1 MTGRPAPEH
10 PGRLAFLGTPAMAV
24 PFLQG
29 LHDDGWPIDLVV
41 SRPDARR
48 RRNGDP
54 EPSPVKALALDLG
67 LPVTDDPAAVAG
79 CGADLGIVVAFGR
92 LLRPELLAEVP
103 MVNVHFSLLPRWRG
117 AAPVERAILAG
128 DERTGVD
135 LMVVEEGLDT
145 GAVYARREIEIGDHE
160 YASELAGRLVAEG
173 VPLLLET
180 LRSGLRDPAPQ
191 QGEATYADKI
201 DPAELRIDWT
211 RPTLDVHRVVRLERA
226 WTTFRGKRL
235 KVLAGHP
242 LPGDLP
248 PGVMDPALPVE
259 VGTGQGTFRLDIVQP
274 EGRAPVRAK
283 EWVKG
288 ARIEPGE
295 RLGEG

>member
-1 MTGRPAPEH
+1 VEA
-10 PGRLAFLGTPAMAV
+10 
-24 PFLQG
+24 
-29 LHDDGWPIDLVV
+29 GWPVELVV
-41 SRPDARR
+41 SRPDRRR
-48 RRNGDP
+48 RRNADP
-54 EPSPVKALALDLG
+54 EPSPVKARALELG
-67 LPVTDDPAAVAG
+67 LPVADDPAAVVDS
-79 CGADLGIVVAFGR
+79 GADLGIVVAYGR
-92 LLRPELLAEVP
+92 LLRPELLAAVP

-135 LMVVEEGLDT
+135 VMVVEEGLDT
-145 GAVYARREIEIGDHE
+145 GGVYARRETEIGDHDT
-160 YASELAGRLVAEG
+160 ATELADRLVALG
-173 VPLLLET
+173 VPLLVDT
-180 LRSGLRDPAPQ
+180 LRAGLRDPQPQ
-191 QGEATYADKI
+191 EGEPTYADKI

-211 RPTLDVHRVVRLERA
+211 RPTLDVHRLVRLERA

-242 LPGDLP
+242 LPGDLA

-274 EGRAPVRAK
+274 EGKAAMRAK
-283 EWVKG
+283 EWAAG

-295 RLGEG
+295 RLGDDEEGSR